1 MSYSCGKD
9 GSTHPTFSITSKH
22 LFDKFDPVDN
32 GHISGWL
39 NFSITLRSRR
49 HSIDTE
55 ASATLKGR
63 RGFRVYAA
71 TLREDLVVLGGF
83 LIHPTTT
90 NMNIAWQQS
99 DPFLPFAIQRC
110 VAS

>member
-1 MSYSCGKD
+1 MYGIV
-9 GSTHPTFSITSKH
+9 GR
-22 LFDKFDPVDN
+22 N

-63 RGFRVYAA
+63 RGFRVDAV

-83 LIHPTTT
+83 LRRPTTT
-90 NMNIAWQQS
+90 NMNIDMNIAV
-99 DPFLPFAIQRC
+99 P
-110 VAS
+110 VEE